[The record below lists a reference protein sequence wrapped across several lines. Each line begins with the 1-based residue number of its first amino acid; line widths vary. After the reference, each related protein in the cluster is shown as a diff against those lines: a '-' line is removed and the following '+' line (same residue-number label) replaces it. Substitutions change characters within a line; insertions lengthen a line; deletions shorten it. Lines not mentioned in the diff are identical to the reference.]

1 MKEFEEFET
10 DALLTAMQ
18 TLNSNVSGEI
28 AEKKVNKDTLKSSDK
43 LGRMIEELMFRDVR

>member
-18 TLNSNVSGEI
+18 TLNSNVSGDI
-28 AEKKVNKDTLKSSDK
+28 NEKAVNKNTLESSDK
-43 LGRMIEELMFRDVR
+43 LGRMIEELMFRDVQ